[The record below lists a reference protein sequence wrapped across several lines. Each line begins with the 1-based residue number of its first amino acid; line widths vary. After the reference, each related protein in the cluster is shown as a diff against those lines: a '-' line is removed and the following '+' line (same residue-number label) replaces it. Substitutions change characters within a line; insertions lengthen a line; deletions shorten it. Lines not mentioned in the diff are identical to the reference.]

1 MPDFS
6 QFTDYLLLEKKY
18 ATHTVSAYL
27 ADLSAFQRFYA
38 LQGGTRIDQA
48 SYSEIRS
55 WMVLLVEQGLAN
67 RSINR
72 KLSSL
77 KAYYRFLLKTE
88 QLQKNPFAKHRA
100 LKIVKKIQVPFSQE
114 EVAAVLEI
122 LQGISSFEGVRDRL
136 IVELFY
142 ATGVRRAEL
151 VGLRLGDVDL
161 EGKMIKVLGKRK
173 KERYIPLLPSVLKT
187 MELYL
192 SIRDDVACSVSENF
206 LLLTKKGVKIY
217 EMLVYRVINKY
228 FGETSLKVKKSPH
241 ILRHSFA
248 THLLNEGADLNAVKE
263 LLGHSSLESTV
274 MYTHHDMVHLS
285 KVHGNSHP
293 RNKK

>member
-1 MPDFS
+1 MSDFS

-18 ATHTVSAYL
+18 AALTVSAYL
-27 ADLSAFQRFYA
+27 ADLSAFQDFYA
-38 LQGGTRIDQA
+38 SQSGLHINQA

-55 WMVLLVEQGLAN
+55 WMVSLVEQGLAN

-72 KLSSL
+72 KMSSL

-100 LKIVKKIQVPFSQE
+100 LKMTKKIQIPFSQE
-114 EVAAVLEI
+114 EVSAVLASLEA
-122 LQGISSFEGVRDRL
+122 ISSFEGIRDRL

-142 ATGVRRAEL
+142 ATGIRRAEL
-151 VGLRLGDVDL
+151 VGLRLDDVDL
-161 EGKMIKVLGKRK
+161 EGKMIKVLGKRS
-173 KERYIPLLPSVLKT
+173 KERYIPLLPSILKT
-187 MELYL
+187 LELYL
-192 SIRDDVACSVSENF
+192 SIRATISCTMTANF

-228 FGETSLKVKKSPH
+228 FSDTSLKIKKSPH

-274 MYTHHDMVHLS
+274 VYTHHDMVHLS